1 VVGLVAV
8 TPAAG
13 FISPMYAVLLG
24 AIAAIPSY
32 FIIVWRARTKLD
44 DSLDVMAAH
53 GIGGTVGALL
63 TGVFAAEAWGGTNGL
78 LFGNA
83 AQLGIQAVGVV
94 ATIVYSA
101 VATFILLKVIG
112 AISPIR
118 VDNKIEG
125 VGLDVMLH
133 SEEAYSN
140 GEGAILLSDVELNG
154 K

>member
-1 VVGLVAV
+1 
-8 TPAAG
+8 
-13 FISPMYAVLLG
+13 
-24 AIAAIPSY
+24 
-32 FIIVWRARTKLD
+32 
-44 DSLDVMAAH
+44 
-53 GIGGTVGALL
+53 
-63 TGVFAAEAWGGTNGL
+63 
-78 LFGNA
+78 
-83 AQLGIQAVGVV
+83 LGIQAVGVV